1 MIVFCTGGRRPAK
14 KFSSG
19 RSNKIFARDRGFGRR
34 PAHGARRAR
43 RRRRGG
49 ERGREDAAISKHSRL
64 WYYRFPF
71 NHHIRLRH
79 CCACA
84 RVRVLSILFTGYYR
98 NLISFSPPR
107 TSRNSWNYYS
117 LRELSGVSVWRNLEL
132 ANYVMNKIVTVVQSV
147 AKVSVLY
154 YFGKDLFEVSIEFFE
169 YPSYFIPSYNFG
181 REYFPFFNTSDRAW
195 IFYI

>member
-19 RSNKIFARDRGFGRR
+19 RSNKIFARDRETRFRSEAGPRCAQSEKKKGR
-34 PAHGARRAR
+34 GEGE
-43 RRRRGG
+43 GG
-49 ERGREDAAISKHSRL
+49 CCYFKTFQTMILPVSIQPPHSPPPL
-64 WYYRFPF
+64 
-71 NHHIRLRH
+71 L
-79 CCACA
+79 CMCA
-84 RVRVLSILFTGYYR
+84 RACIVDTFYWLLQKFNIL
-98 NLISFSPPR
+98 LPPPR

-169 YPSYFIPSYNFG
+169 YPSYFILSYNFG
-181 REYFPFFNTSDRAW
+181 REYFLFFNTSDRA
-195 IFYI
+195 